1 MEKEFLDD
9 VITLVDEE
17 GNEVEFELIM
27 SMEANDREY
36 AILAPLQED
45 EELEDDEAY
54 IFRLEYDEEEEMLLI
69 PIEDDEEYE
78 MVVEVYNTL
87 IEEE

>member
-54 IFRLEYDEEEEMLLI
+54 IFRLEYDEEEEMILI

-87 IEEE
+87 IEE

>member
-87 IEEE
+87 IEE

>member
-9 VITLVDEE
+9 VVTLVDEE

-87 IEEE
+87 IEE